1 MFSSASMSHLARL
14 LAALA
19 ICLAPMAAADTPA
32 FTPGEQLVYR
42 ASYLGI
48 PAGTIQVTVGA
59 EFPDSPGI
67 WPIVLVARSDVGLF
81 FFPIRDK
88 MVLRWDSEQVRTR
101 GMEMWADENHKRRHV
116 KIIFDHAEGKASVF
130 RQNEGQEPVQSV
142 LNVEPGAADVASALY
157 LLRTRPLEAGT
168 ELTLPVVTPSKQFP
182 LRAVVERR
190 EKLKTPLGEQWT
202 VRVRLTTEFAG
213 KLQAKSDLIIYFTDN
228 EAHVPVRI
236 EADLALGTVVV
247 EAVEYHT
254 GLRMPVRPKAA
265 TRTEVR

>member
-1 MFSSASMSHLARL
+1 LRDRANDDGKTRCGQARGTDGAVDVERDDLAD
-14 LAALA
+14 
-19 ICLAPMAAADTPA
+19 P
-32 FTPGEQLVYR
+32 R
-42 ASYLGI
+42 AGI
-48 PAGTIQVTVGA
+48 ERDEP
-59 EFPDSPGI
+59 ER
-67 WPIVLVARSDVGLF
+67 LVARRRAGL
-81 FFPIRDK
+81 
-88 MVLRWDSEQVRTR
+88 DSSEVS
-101 GMEMWADENHKRRHV
+101 E
-116 KIIFDHAEGKASVF
+116 
-130 RQNEGQEPVQSV
+130 
-142 LNVEPGAADVASALY
+142 
-157 LLRTRPLEAGT
+157 
-168 ELTLPVVTPSKQFP
+168 